1 MTARTSFWS
10 RFILRLGACLL
21 LWWVLTG
28 GRASSWL
35 IGVPTIALAL
45 WVMEAAPQTH
55 PWRISIA
62 GLLRFIP
69 YFLLQSVRGGIDV
82 ARRAYSPALPLDPQ
96 IIAFSLNLP
105 PGPAQIF
112 FLNSVSL
119 LPGTLSADLCGTTLK
134 VHVLDYKVDPQLDQ
148 LENRVAR
155 LFKCPPRGG
164 DD

>member
-10 RFILRLGACLL
+10 RLILRLGTCLL
-21 LWWVLTG
+21 LWWVLSG
-28 GRASSWL
+28 GRASSWI

-45 WVMEAAPQTH
+45 WVMGAAPQPH
-55 PWRISIA
+55 RWQLSFA

-69 YFLLQSVRGGIDV
+69 YFILQSVRGGIDV
-82 ARRAYSPALPLDPQ
+82 ARRAYSPRLPLDPQ
-96 IIAFSLNLP
+96 MIDFPLHLP

-148 LENRVAR
+148 LETRVAR

>member
-1 MTARTSFWS
+1 MSVVTFRWS
-10 RFILRLGACLL
+10 RFILRLGGCLF

-28 GRASSWL
+28 GRASSWI

-55 PWRISIA
+55 PWRISFA

-69 YFLLQSVRGGIDV
+69 YFLLQSLRGGIDV
-82 ARRAYSPALPLDPQ
+82 ARRAYSPRLPLDPQ
-96 IIAFSLNLP
+96 IIDFPLNLP
-105 PGPAQIF
+105 PGPAQVF

-119 LPGTLSADLCGTTLK
+119 LPGTLSADLNGTTLK
-134 VHVLDYKVDPQLDQ
+134 VHLLDHKIDPQLDQ
-148 LENRVAR
+148 LETRVAA
-155 LFKCPPRGG
+155 LFKCSLRGG